1 MEGTI
6 CKRKNKIINFWSS
19 PYLPQKKKKKISFI
33 LMIWLLND
41 HGFFK
46 AKEKENLLVRKR
58 EKNPTRLYQTIQIH
72 IICTD

>member
-19 PYLPQKKKKKISFI
+19 PYLPQKKKKKFSFI

-58 EKNPTRLYQTIQIH
+58 EKIQQDYIKPSKY
-72 IICTD
+72 I

>member
-19 PYLPQKKKKKISFI
+19 PYLLQQKKISFI

-46 AKEKENLLVRKR
+46 AKEQENLLVRKK
-58 EKNPTRLYQTIQIH
+58 EKIKQDYIKPSKYT
-72 IICTD
+72 